1 MRAMGPGSVA
11 SLLKIALDVAYWL
24 LWVFA
29 AAGLLGAAFV
39 LVMMTGLFGRVD
51 LVLTLRDGA
60 TEIPLFSFSVAFGFL
75 AWAAYFVG
83 FVFILHRVRR
93 IFRTLAARDP
103 FRPENTRH
111 LRQIAWA
118 LGVVTGVQFAS
129 RAVGAML
136 APGVIEPQ
144 GVTDLMTPV
153 FSLLVIFVLAEVFRE
168 GARLRRDAELTI

>member
-11 SLLKIALDVAYWL
+11 SLIKIALDVAYWL

-29 AAGLLGAAFV
+29 GVALLGALFV
-39 LVMMTGLFGRVD
+39 LLMMTGLFGRFD
-51 LVLTLRDGA
+51 LVLMLRDG
-60 TEIPLFSFSVAFGFL
+60 TNEIPLFSFTVAFGFL
-75 AWAAYFVG
+75 AFAAYFVG

-93 IFRTLAARDP
+93 IFAALAARDP

-118 LGVVTGVQFAS
+118 LGVVTAVQFVS
-129 RAVGAML
+129 RAIGAML
-136 APGVIEPQ
+136 APGVIKTQ

-153 FSLLVIFVLAEVFRE
+153 FSILVIFVLAEVFRE